1 LSPPRPRCKARRVR
15 LLLAPP
21 LLALVLCSCGGRQAP
36 SDENWSAETVEG
48 TRGGRKVEAVGTP
61 TPLDSGPRE
70 SALLGVRH
78 DLMLSDAPHP
88 TRCSCLAAEVGPAS
102 GKSFFW
108 VGGVPAAE
116 PDALV
121 IAIGARGV
129 ACPGGDPDE
138 TRRRPSISGV
148 DQVNDDVIVEVED
161 LPPTRPLASGAIIP
175 KPGPRGGVYIRPAKR
190 GVVYGHGPAGR
201 GLCKVR

>member
-1 LSPPRPRCKARRVR
+1 LSPPRPRCKAPRVR
-15 LLLAPP
+15 RSLVLP
-21 LLALVLCSCGGRQAP
+21 LLALGLGSCGGRQAP
-36 SDENWSAETVEG
+36 SDENWSTDTADSP
-48 TRGGRKVEAVGTP
+48 RAGRRVEALGTP
-61 TPLDSGPRE
+61 TPLDTGPRE

-78 DLMLSDAPHP
+78 DLMLSDAPHS

-108 VGGVPAAE
+108 VGGAPAAE

-121 IAIGARGV
+121 VAIGARGV

-138 TRRRPSISGV
+138 TRRRPSIAGV
-148 DQVNDDVIVEVED
+148 EQVNDDIIVEVED
-161 LPPTRPLASGAIIP
+161 LPPSRPLASGAIIP

-190 GVVYGHGPAGR
+190 GTVYGHGPAGR